1 MSPSQSKSVD
11 GPSLESV
18 IECLNK
24 LNSQNKRLLNFVD
37 HLSGKVEENL
47 CTHAAAVADPPMKF
61 RNPIVKIPYFKV

>member
-1 MSPSQSKSVD
+1 MSPFQSKSVD

-37 HLSGKVEENL
+37 HLPGKVEENL
-47 CTHAAAVADPPMKF
+47 YTHAAAAAAAAADPP
-61 RNPIVKIPYFKV
+61 NEIQEPNS